1 MKVLH
6 VIPSVSTRSGGPA
19 EAIVPMCRALEEIG
33 IEVLLATTNSGLD
46 VRVADSPVEH
56 RGVPTVFFPSQLGE
70 SFKFSRPMSVW
81 LNENVGRFDI
91 VHIHAVF
98 NHACV
103 SAATACRKLG
113 VPYIIRPLGSLDPWS
128 MKQKRFRKQVF
139 WRVTGR
145 GMMQAAAAV
154 HYTTRAEQDA
164 VESSLGLDNGRVI
177 PLGIDS
183 GPNDLLLNGDNL
195 FREYP
200 MLSSRPYVLVM
211 SRLHP
216 KKAIDVLIDA
226 FLTAVEDSRYTNWRL
241 AIAGEGPTDYV
252 NLLRQKVIAQKAQE
266 RIVFTGW
273 LEGIRKQQILKHSS
287 LLALTS
293 FQENFGVC
301 VMEALNCSVPVIVSP
316 HVNLANEIK
325 RAGAGWVVEVERD
338 AIAQTLRD
346 AFSSDEDRLLKGR
359 AGKHL
364 CQRFS
369 WPEIARELVSLY
381 SSISPTEHAC
391 LEVVA

>member
-1 MKVLH
+1 
-6 VIPSVSTRSGGPA
+6 
-19 EAIVPMCRALEEIG
+19 
-33 IEVLLATTNSGLD
+33 
-46 VRVADSPVEH
+46 
-56 RGVPTVFFPSQLGE
+56 
-70 SFKFSRPMSVW
+70 
-81 LNENVGRFDI
+81 
-91 VHIHAVF
+91 
-98 NHACV
+98 
-103 SAATACRKLG
+103 
-113 VPYIIRPLGSLDPWS
+113 

-145 GMMQAAAAV
+145 AMMQAAAAV

-164 VESSLGLDNGRVI
+164 VENSLGLDNGQVI

-183 GPNDLLLNGDNL
+183 GRNDLLLNGDDL

-200 MLSSRPYVLVM
+200 MLSSQPYVLVL

-226 FLTAVEDSRYTNWRL
+226 FLTAVEDSRYTDWRL

-252 NLLRQKVIAQKAQE
+252 NLLHQKVIAQKAQE

-346 AFSSDEDRLLKGR
+346 AFSSDEDRLLKGH

-364 CQRFS
+364 CQRYS
-369 WPEIARELVSLY
+369 WPEIARQLVLLY